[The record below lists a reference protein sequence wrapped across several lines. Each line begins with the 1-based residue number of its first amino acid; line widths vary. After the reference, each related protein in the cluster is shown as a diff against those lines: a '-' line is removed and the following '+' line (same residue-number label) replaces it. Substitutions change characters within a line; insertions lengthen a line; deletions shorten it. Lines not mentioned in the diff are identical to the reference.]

1 VSRKRTSGSKAQVV
15 SLLESAPDG
24 SSLSDIVGKALGYQ
38 TRPANSKTLGELRM
52 EWGVSRSVMQ
62 KTLKKLIDDGM
73 VTRLK
78 IVERDETGKAKQ
90 NTVYL
95 KVGA

>member
-1 VSRKRTSGSKAQVV
+1 LRT
-15 SLLESAPDG
+15 EF
-24 SSLSDIVGKALGYQ
+24 
-38 TRPANSKTLGELRM
+38 
-52 EWGVSRSVMQ
+52 GVSRSVMQ
-62 KTLKKLIDDGM
+62 KTLRKLMEDGL

-95 KVGA
+95 KVGEL